1 MKQSAVDP
9 ACTSLFSPLF
19 LDYLDQKEALAP
31 FYSFFPTLANFGQA
45 VRDREFSAGNRE
57 VLADEL
63 TRQYQGIAERGAV
76 DGQIA
81 LLRQDRTFTVT
92 TGHQLNLMT
101 GPLYFIYKIVS
112 TINLAK
118 KLKDEYPQY
127 EFIPVY
133 WMASEDHDFA
143 EINHFVF
150 EGKKYTW
157 ESNQAGPVGAFQIDP
172 ALKAL
177 IGDMRFLPDFFR
189 QAYLE
194 SATLAEAVRKY
205 VHHLFGA
212 EGLLVLDA
220 NSAPLKRLFASV
232 IEDDLLTQRANELV
246 KHQNERLESLGYK
259 TQIYPREIN
268 FFYMKEGLR
277 DRIIRSGSHFEVV
290 GTEISWTKEELLGE
304 LNSYPE
310 RFSPNVVMRPLYQ
323 EVILPNIAYLGGPA
337 EVAYWF
343 QLKGVFDHYRV
354 DYPAVMP
361 RNFGVIV
368 PKVAS
373 RKIKALGLSKED
385 LFKSF
390 DELRIAY
397 TITHADG
404 DVLLGSEQGEL
415 EELFGRL
422 QGRLSA
428 ADPTLG
434 PAVLA
439 AKERGLRILLQLSV
453 KFRKVEERKQQ
464 ESIRRLREIKE
475 ALFPGGAP
483 QERRENFLNFYLGNE
498 AVISEFLSTFDP
510 LDFRVV
516 VMELDD

>member
-19 LDYLDQKEALAP
+19 LDYLDQKEALKP
-31 FYSFFPTLANFGQA
+31 FYSFFPELSNFGQA
-45 VRDREFSAGNRE
+45 IQGRRFSTGNRE

-63 TRQYQGIAERGAV
+63 ARQYENLPDRGVV
-76 DGQIA
+76 DQQIR
-81 LLRQDRTFTVT
+81 LLQEDRTFTVT

-118 KLKDEYPQY
+118 KLKTAYPEY
-127 EFIPVY
+127 EFVPVY

-150 EGKKYTW
+150 DGKKYAW
-157 ESNQAGPVGAFQIDP
+157 ESDQTGPVGAFQID
-172 ALKAL
+172 ASLQELLADL
-177 IGDMRFLPDFFR
+177 RFLPEFFR
-189 QAYLE
+189 KAYLE
-194 SATLAEAVRKY
+194 SANLSEAVRKY
-205 VHHLFGA
+205 VHYLFGA

-220 NSAPLKRLFASV
+220 SSAPLKRLFKPV

-246 KHQNERLESLGYK
+246 KLQNDSLQSLGYK

-277 DRIIRSGSHFEVV
+277 ERIVRAGSRFEVV
-290 GTEISWTKEELLGE
+290 GTELSWTEQELMAE
-304 LNSYPE
+304 LEAHPA

-343 QLKGVFDHYRV
+343 QLKGVFDHYQV

-361 RNFGVIV
+361 RNFGLIV
-368 PKVAS
+368 PKVVS
-373 RKIKALGLSKED
+373 RKIAALGLSKED

-390 DELRIAY
+390 DELRISY
-397 TITHADG
+397 TIAHAEA
-404 DVLLGSEQGEL
+404 DVLLGSEHVEL
-415 EELFGRL
+415 KDLFGRL
-422 QGRLSA
+422 EERLSA
-428 ADPTLG
+428 VDPTLG

-439 AKERGLRILLQLSV
+439 AERRGLSILQQLSV
-453 KFRKVEERKQQ
+453 KLRKAEERKHQ
-464 ESIRRLREIKE
+464 ESIRRLLEIKE
-475 ALFPGGAP
+475 ALFPGGVP
-483 QERRENFLNFYLGNE
+483 QERRENFLHFYLGHE
-498 AVISEFLSTFDP
+498 AIISEFLSTFDP